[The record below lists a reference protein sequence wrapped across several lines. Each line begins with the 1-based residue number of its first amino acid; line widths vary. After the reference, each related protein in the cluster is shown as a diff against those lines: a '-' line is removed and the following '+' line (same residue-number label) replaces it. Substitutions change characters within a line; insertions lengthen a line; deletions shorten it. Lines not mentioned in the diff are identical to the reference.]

1 MPHGGSACCGTC
13 WFNARN
19 KGEAGFGHANDP
31 EPSFYT
37 IRGLAKDYPA
47 VTIVAEP
54 EAVVNEPRSKPGK
67 DVWLFGGGSLFRS
80 LTELRL
86 VDPV

>member
-1 MPHGGSACCGTC
+1 MLGMQIYVCSRTL
-13 WFNARN
+13 RQ
-19 KGEAGFGHANDP
+19 
-31 EPSFYT
+31 
-37 IRGLAKDYPA
+37 KDYPA

-54 EAVVNEPRSKPGK
+54 EAVVNELRSKPGK

-86 VDPV
+86 VDTV